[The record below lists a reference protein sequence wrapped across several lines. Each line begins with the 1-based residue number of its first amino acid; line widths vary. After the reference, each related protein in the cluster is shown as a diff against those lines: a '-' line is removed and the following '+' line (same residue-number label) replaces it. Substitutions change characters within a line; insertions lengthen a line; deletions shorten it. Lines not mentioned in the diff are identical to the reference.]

1 MYGDRSG
8 YGLLIAA
15 LGAAVLAVS
24 VFLPWYGVHIT
35 AEGAAAAGRLSEQV
49 VSQFGNAR
57 LQQDVAPLHAGLN
70 SLVGHEVASIS
81 GHDAFK
87 YMSVI
92 LLLLAGLALLDAL
105 FGLAGVR
112 GGLHPEGAG
121 AALVLVGLVASGYV
135 AFRMVARPG
144 TFEGVFSLSLRA
156 GAWSALIGALMILAG
171 GLWPRGRVATGIV
184 EERVESALSGLS
196 GWTPQS

>member
-1 MYGDRSG
+1 MYGDRSR

-15 LGAAVLAVS
+15 IGAAILAVC

-35 AEGAAAAGRLSEQV
+35 ASGAAAAGQFSEQV

-57 LQQDVAPLHAGLN
+57 LQEDLGPLHAGLN
-70 SLVGHEVASIS
+70 SLVGHEVASLS
-81 GHDAFK
+81 GHEALK
-87 YMSVI
+87 YLSIV
-92 LLLLAGLALLDAL
+92 LLVLAGLALLDAL

-112 GGLHPEGAG
+112 GGGHPEGAG
-121 AALVLVGLVASGYV
+121 ASLVLVGAVASICV
-135 AFRMVARPG
+135 IFRMLVRPDAFG
-144 TFEGVFSLSLRA
+144 DVFSLSLRG
-156 GAWSALIGALMILAG
+156 GAWGALIGALMILAG
-171 GLWPRGRVATGIV
+171 GLYPRANVAASTV